1 MCHAQVAVAGSEL
14 GVLRVEAAEKLVL
27 LARVQN
33 DAGKARG
40 RRDAIG
46 QVVGRCARTGAP

>member
-1 MCHAQVAVAGSEL
+1 MAGSEL
-14 GVLRVEAAEKLVL
+14 GVLRVEAAEKVVL

-33 DAGKARG
+33 DAAKARG

-46 QVVGRCARTGAP
+46 QIVGRYARTGARKG